1 MLRCRILAPRGKLT
15 GNVRVIRGAVAGN
28 EAVSDHQL
36 TSPVTDAVPDA
47 PSTMGGAIA
56 GNGAK
61 GYRCLGGVNQ
71 IGYPATERRCAI
83 AGSAAADKLQGTIVV
98 DAPTTATGTRS
109 GNRATSNVYTNIG

>member
-28 EAVSDHQL
+28 VAVSDHQL

-61 GYRCLGGVNQ
+61 GYRCLGGVTH
-71 IGYPATERRCAI
+71 IGDPATESSCAI
-83 AGSAAADKLQGTIVV
+83 AGDGAADKL
-98 DAPTTATGTRS
+98 
-109 GNRATSNVYTNIG
+109 